1 MQTKIWGKFSLK
13 FYVSSLMLPILPL
26 KCEKTSS
33 SRLLSQLLPT
43 PSALFI
49 RLFVFFKGFSNICIP
64 FGMVILKC
72 ECMQTILFKIL
83 APHPQPSPKAG
94 TLPTRSLRIT
104 HWIQGRVL
112 LILRENPNT
121 HVKGPGRCHCP
132 PTFHQK
138 KIYIYIH
145 VYVNRTIFHI
155 HSDFLSIW
163 A

>member
-13 FYVSSLMLPILPL
+13 FYVSSLVLPFLPL

-33 SRLLSQLLPT
+33 SRLLVSFYLLLVHCL
-43 PSALFI
+43 SVF
-49 RLFVFFKGFSNICIP
+49 FFKGFSNICIP

-83 APHPQPSPKAG
+83 APHPQQSPKAG

-121 HVKGPGRCHCP
+121 HDKGPGRCHCP
-132 PTFHQK
+132 LTFHQK
-138 KIYIYIH
+138 KLYIYTCLCKQN
-145 VYVNRTIFHI
+145 YFPY
-155 HSDFLSIW
+155 S
-163 A
+163 